1 MISANNNISPFFKG
15 YDARPLKGFLLTR
28 NYKGIAQELRQIG
41 EHQGFDVFVLHS
53 GNVSKNKFQDEKNI
67 AKIFA
72 QDYWSIIN
80 NKLASFYTEKKS
92 SLTATLKLAFGLEN
106 EPVQANV
113 RNNNTFHS
121 TETELLKLTDKIRG
135 VVKSPIDIP
144 AVDGML
150 IDMENRL
157 EHVSANYRALCDFSH
172 IAGGNFFISKNAK
185 GKDSLLIGEDELA
198 KFAKPEIKKM
208 FGVDNVCVV
217 PQMDNHIDLFLRPLN
232 NGIVLVADESKTN
245 GILQNCVKQLDALVM
260 EKSLDLIHF
269 FTPKSKKKISVSEL
283 FRVKSAKKN
292 IEKLLSENEK
302 NNKIYCIPDLDEVE
316 DCLKKSGYI
325 PVRVPASINK
335 IVDGEDSSY
344 LFFKEQYLNYI
355 NSCATVNKDGE
366 VVFITNKDSLAKGLG
381 LTDKIKSELG
391 LNFEEIFKNSVKD
404 YIKPENIYFLSG
416 KNNAL
421 GDELLLVRQGG
432 IHCATM
438 EIPE

>member
-1 MISANNNISPFFKG
+1 MISTNNNISPSFKG
-15 YDARPLKGFLLTR
+15 YDARPLKGFLLTS

-41 EHQGFDVFVLHS
+41 EKHGFDVFMLRS
-53 GNVSKNKFQDEKNI
+53 GNISKNEFLDEKNT

-106 EPVQANV
+106 EPVQANA
-113 RNNNTFHS
+113 RSNNTFHS
-121 TETELLKLTDKIRG
+121 TETELLKLVDKIKE

-144 AVDGML
+144 AVDGMI

-157 EHVSANYRALCDFSH
+157 EHVRANYRALCDFSH
-172 IAGGNFFISKNAK
+172 IVGGNFFISKNTK

-198 KFAKPEIKKM
+198 KFAKSEIKNM

-245 GILQNCVKQLDALVM
+245 GILQNCVKQLDDLIM

-283 FRVKSAKKN
+283 FGVKSAKKN
-292 IEKLLSENEK
+292 IERLLSENEK
-302 NNKIYCIPDLDEVE
+302 NNKTYCIPDLDEVE

-344 LFFKEQYLNYI
+344 QFFKEQYLNYI

-421 GDELLLVRQGG
+421 GDKLLLARQGG

-438 EIPE
+438 EIP